1 VRALLDTSVVV
12 RYLTGDPPDLLP
24 SSIRQIERGEDL
36 VVTDVVIAETAHV
49 LMSYY
54 GASRSEVVEHLSSLL
69 QRRNLEVLNLPK
81 QLVLGALARCQP
93 SGRVSIPDA
102 LIWAVARA
110 EELPVYTFDRR
121 FPADEVTVLPP

>member
-1 VRALLDTSVVV
+1 M
-12 RYLTGDPPDLLP
+12 
-24 SSIRQIERGEDL
+24 
-36 VVTDVVIAETAHV
+36 TDVVIAETAHV

-54 GASRSEVVEHLSSLL
+54 GASRSEVVEHLSALL